1 MTTDERRTGLMHAL
15 VAALISGVAVYLN
28 GEAVRRFPSPTV
40 YTTGKNL
47 VAGVLLVAGA
57 AALAK
62 RPTPAGRS
70 EHRAPGWTGRER
82 RGLVVVAVI
91 GGAVP
96 FVLFFEGLSRAT
108 SSDAAF
114 LHKTLVVWVAI
125 LAVTVLRE
133 RVTGLHI
140 AAVAALMVGQVAI
153 ADGVGSLRPGLGEA
167 MILTATICWAIE
179 LIVVKRLV
187 VDVAPSTVGVARIG
201 GGSLLLIAW
210 LALTGRLGDLAG
222 LSGSQWAWL
231 VLTGTILSAFVSV
244 WFAAV
249 ARAQVVD
256 VAAVLVP
263 GAVITGLLGLAAG
276 GTVAPIQAVGWLLM
290 VIAVAALVG
299 RQIAQSTSRQPAR
312 VMV

>member
-1 MTTDERRTGLMHAL
+1 MNEQRRDGLLLAL
-15 VAALISGVAVYLN
+15 AAALISGVAVYLN

-47 VAGVLLVAGA
+47 LAGIVLVSIAIGVRSSGRFPSA
-57 AALAK
+57 AATRLTA
-62 RPTPAGRS
+62 RQR
-70 EHRAPGWTGRER
+70 W
-82 RGLVVVAVI
+82 GLVVVAAL
-91 GGAVP
+91 GGAIP
-96 FVLFFEGLSRAT
+96 FVLFFEGLARAT

-125 LAVTVLRE
+125 LAVTVLGE
-133 RVTGLHI
+133 RVTALHV
-140 AAVAALMVGQVAI
+140 AAVAALMAGQVAI
-153 ADGVGSLRPGLGEA
+153 ADGVGSLRPGVGEA

-179 LIVVKRLV
+179 LIIVKRLV
-187 VDVAPSTVGVARIG
+187 VDIAPPTVGAARIG
-201 GGSLLLIAW
+201 GGSVLLVAW
-210 LALTGRLGDLAG
+210 LALTGRLSELVG

-263 GAVITGLLGLAAG
+263 GAVITGLIGLAVG

-299 RQIAQSTSRQPAR
+299 RQIAQPTGRRPAR
-312 VMV
+312 VMA

>member
-1 MTTDERRTGLMHAL
+1 MNDQRRTGLLLAL

-47 VAGVLLVAGA
+47 LAGIVLVAIAIGVRSSGGA
-57 AALAK
+57 Q
-62 RPTPAGRS
+62 RS
-70 EHRAPGWTGRER
+70 APVPLTARHRW
-82 RGLVVVAVI
+82 GLVAVAVI
-91 GGAVP
+91 GGAIP

-125 LAVTVLRE
+125 LAVTVLGE

-153 ADGVGSLRPGLGEA
+153 AEGVGSLRPGLGEA

-179 LIVVKRLV
+179 LIVVKQLV
-187 VDVAPSTVGVARIG
+187 VDVAPSTVGAARIG

-210 LALTGRLGDLAG
+210 LALTGRMGDLAG

-231 VLTGTILSAFVSV
+231 VLTGTVLSAFVSV

-299 RQIAQSTSRQPAR
+299 RQIAQSTSRRPAR

>member
-1 MTTDERRTGLMHAL
+1 MNDQRRTGLLLAL

-47 VAGVLLVAGA
+47 LAGIVLVAIAIGV
-57 AALAK
+57 
-62 RPTPAGRS
+62 RSSGRVQRDVPAPLTAR
-70 EHRAPGWTGRER
+70 HRW
-82 RGLVVVAVI
+82 GLVAVAAI
-91 GGAVP
+91 GGAIP

-187 VDVAPSTVGVARIG
+187 VDVAPSTVGAARIG

-231 VLTGTILSAFVSV
+231 VLTGTVLSAFVSV

-299 RQIAQSTSRQPAR
+299 RQIARSTGRQPAR
-312 VMV
+312 VMA